1 MMKKSFDNTTYKHH
15 QNKDQIQI
23 ISINS
28 GTDAK
33 SIDRYEVA
41 FKRDDRVGA
50 YIYNFSKSK
59 LATTITFLAFNC
71 SSQIIVL

>member
-1 MMKKSFDNTTYKHH
+1 MYQITTMHLWLLTYMMKKSFDNTTYKHH

-50 YIYNFSKSK
+50 
-59 LATTITFLAFNC
+59 
-71 SSQIIVL
+71 